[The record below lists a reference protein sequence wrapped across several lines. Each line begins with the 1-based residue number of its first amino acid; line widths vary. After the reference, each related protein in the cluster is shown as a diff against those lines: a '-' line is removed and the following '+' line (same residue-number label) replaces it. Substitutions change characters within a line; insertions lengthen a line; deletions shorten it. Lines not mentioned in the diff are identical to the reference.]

1 MALADIQKKIEDEAR
16 VKAQA
21 LSDQARAEAE
31 AFIAKADAELAT
43 VKAEFDRR
51 LSAEEPE
58 IARRA
63 LIVAGLDCNRLMLGA
78 KQDLMSRALTGGVKT
93 LQEQSDADYSAFC
106 TALLEKAVQTGD
118 EVVVGG
124 VDGRVTENWVAEQN
138 ARHGW
143 KLGFEKGTHT
153 GGGFYLRRGKVSENC
168 TFDTLVR
175 WLRDELESGLAQRL
189 FL

>member
-1 MALADIQKKIEDEAR
+1 MALADIQKKIEEEAR
-16 VKAQA
+16 VQAQA
-21 LSDQARAEAE
+21 LLDRARAEVDALT
-31 AFIAKADAELAT
+31 AKADAELAA

-58 IARRA
+58 IDRRA
-63 LIVAGLDCNRLMLGA
+63 RIVAGLDCNRLMLGV
-78 KQDLMSRALTGGVKT
+78 KQELMSRALNGGTQT
-93 LQEQSDADYSAFC
+93 LQEQNDADYSTFC
-106 TALLEKAVQTGD
+106 TALLEQAVRTGD

-124 VDGRVTENWVAEQN
+124 TDGKVTENWVAEQN

-143 KLGFEKGTHT
+143 KLGFEKGTHK
-153 GGGFYLRRGKVSENC
+153 GGGFYLRRGNVSENC